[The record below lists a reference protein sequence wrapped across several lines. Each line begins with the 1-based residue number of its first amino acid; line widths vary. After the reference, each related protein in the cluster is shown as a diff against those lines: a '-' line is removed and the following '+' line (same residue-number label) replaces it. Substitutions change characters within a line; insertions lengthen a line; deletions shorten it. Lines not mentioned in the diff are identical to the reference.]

1 MSSQPVVPA
10 ALLAHIDALEGTEFE
25 DVVGQLFRRL
35 GYDVRKTEHFDY
47 GADLIATN
55 EHESV
60 AIQVKRYGQ
69 RVSEKAVR
77 DAHTGKTYYGCDRAM
92 VVSNHRFMPR
102 AVKLAR
108 ATDVELWDR
117 MKLVRQIQWFCT
129 TCGTRLSPAE
139 RRWCFIKHEAYG
151 GNVYCREHQ
160 EAARARVA
168 ARRRVA

>member
-1 MSSQPVVPA
+1 MSSKPVVPV
-10 ALLAHIDALEGTEFE
+10 ALLAHIDALEGTDFE

-55 EHESV
+55 EQESI

-77 DAHTGKTYYGCDRAM
+77 DAHAGKAYYGCDRAM

-102 AVKLAR
+102 AVRLAK
-108 ATDVELWDR
+108 TIDVELWDR
-117 MKLVRQIQWFCT
+117 MKLVRQIQWFCAD
-129 TCGTRLSPAE
+129 CGIRLSSAE
-139 RRWCFIKHEAYG
+139 RRWCFIKHEEHG
-151 GNVYCREHQ
+151 GNVYCLEHQ
-160 EAARARVA
+160 PAARERVA
-168 ARRRVA
+168 ARRVA